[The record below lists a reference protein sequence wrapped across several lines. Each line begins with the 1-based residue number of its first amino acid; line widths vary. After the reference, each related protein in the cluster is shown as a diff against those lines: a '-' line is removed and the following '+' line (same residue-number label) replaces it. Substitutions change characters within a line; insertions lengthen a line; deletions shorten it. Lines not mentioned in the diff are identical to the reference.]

1 MVAISFKQ
9 IRPLNFLKI
18 GIRERVV
25 FFWQNNCLSL
35 NMKFSL
41 IAILIFSL
49 AFTRNPAQ
57 SQSLIGNW
65 QLVHFDGMEKVRNSP
80 QYREADATM
89 KANMEAKI
97 NYRLESTVYQFIS
110 ADSLYFTDFVNQI
123 IVRKKAKIEV
133 SSDNVL
139 SINDGDQIK
148 KAKIL
153 ELEPD
158 RLVIEPIVQG
168 GNVGKFV
175 FERIIEAKKD

>member
-1 MVAISFKQ
+1 
-9 IRPLNFLKI
+9 
-18 GIRERVV
+18 
-25 FFWQNNCLSL
+25 
-35 NMKFSL
+35 
-41 IAILIFSL
+41 
-49 AFTRNPAQ
+49 
-57 SQSLIGNW
+57 
-65 QLVHFDGMEKVRNSP
+65 
-80 QYREADATM
+80 M

-123 IVRKKAKIEV
+123 IVQKKAKIEV
-133 SSDNVL
+133 SADNIL

-168 GNVGKFV
+168 GSVGKFV

>member
-1 MVAISFKQ
+1 
-9 IRPLNFLKI
+9 
-18 GIRERVV
+18 
-25 FFWQNNCLSL
+25 
-35 NMKFSL
+35 MKFAL
-41 IAILIFSL
+41 IATLIFS
-49 AFTRNPAQ
+49 FTFSGNFTQ

-65 QLVHFDGMEKVRNSP
+65 QLVHFDGVEKVRNST

-110 ADSLYFTDFVNQI
+110 GDSLYYTDFVNQT
-123 IVRKKAKIEV
+123 IVQKKAKIDL

-153 ELEPD
+153 ELD
-158 RLVIEPIVQG
+158 SNRLVIEPIVKG
-168 GNVGKFV
+168 ESVGKFV